1 MNNQFFRAAVT
12 ALSLVA
18 LSLTTVSCSSSNDE
32 DNTTPNNQQPPVT
45 TQYFHPPTWI
55 QGTWKYAPFGTPL
68 ESMLTRKF
76 TDSDIISISSGGTQT
91 SWTEGIKVSPN
102 GGTVDEVTTN
112 TEYNVTIKYN
122 STGVTD
128 YYEFKK
134 ISDTEI
140 QYRQAPVLNWTSL
153 VKD

>member
-1 MNNQFFRAAVT
+1 MKK
-12 ALSLVA
+12 LSFKAITIA
-18 LSLTTVSCSSSNDE
+18 LSLTLTTANCSNSNDD
-32 DNTTPNNQQPPVT
+32 DNTPTNQQPTT
-45 TQYFHPPTWI
+45 TQYFHPPAWI
-55 QGTWKYAPFGTPL
+55 QGTWKYAPFGVPMD
-68 ESMLTRKF
+68 SQLTLKF

-91 SWTEGIKVSPN
+91 SWTEKIKVSPN
-102 GGTVDEVTTN
+102 GGNVDEATTN

-128 YYEFKK
+128 FFEFRK
-134 ISDTEI
+134 ISNTEI

>member
-18 LSLTTVSCSSSNDE
+18 LSLTTVSCSNSSDE
-32 DNTTPNNQQPPVT
+32 DNTPTNNQPPVT

-55 QGTWKYAPFGTPL
+55 QGTWKYAPFGTPMD
-68 ESMLTRKF
+68 SPLTLKF

-91 SWTEGIKVSPN
+91 SWTEKIKVSPN
-102 GGTVDEVTTN
+102 GGSVNETTSN
-112 TEYNVTIKYN
+112 TEYNVNIKYN
-122 STGVTD
+122 GSGTTD
-128 YYEFKK
+128 FYEFRK
-134 ISDTEI
+134 ISGTEI

-153 VKD
+153 VKN

>member
-1 MNNQFFRAAVT
+1 MKKQFFLALSLT
-12 ALSLVA
+12 ALSLI
-18 LSLTTVSCSSSNDE
+18 TVNCSNSNDD
-32 DNTTPNNQQPPVT
+32 DNATNNQQPAT

-55 QGTWKYAPFGTPL
+55 QGTWKYAPFGTPIG
-68 ESMLTRKF
+68 SPLTLKF

-91 SWTEGIKVSPN
+91 SWTEKIKVSPN
-102 GGTVDEVTTN
+102 GGSVDETINN

-122 STGVTD
+122 GSGTTD
-128 YYEFKK
+128 FYEFKK
-134 ISDTEI
+134 ISNAEI

>member
-1 MNNQFFRAAVT
+1 MKKQLFLALSITV
-12 ALSLVA
+12 LSLV
-18 LSLTTVSCSSSNDE
+18 TVNCSSNND
-32 DNTTPNNQQPPVT
+32 DNTPTNQQPTT
-45 TQYFHPPTWI
+45 TQYFHPPAWI
-55 QGTWKYAPFGTPL
+55 QGTWKYAPFGTPMD
-68 ESMLTRKF
+68 SQLTLKF

-91 SWTEGIKVSPN
+91 SWTEKIKVSPN
-102 GGTVDEVTTN
+102 GGTVDETN
-112 TEYNVTIKYN
+112 TNNEYNVTIKYN

-128 YYEFKK
+128 FFEFRK

>member
-1 MNNQFFRAAVT
+1 MKIKRTFLT
-12 ALSLVA
+12 ALMLTA
-18 LSLTTVSCSSSNDE
+18 TLSLLTVNCSSNNDD
-32 DNTTPNNQQPPVT
+32 DNGTPNNQQPAT

-55 QGTWKYAPFGTPL
+55 QGTWKYAPFGNPM

-91 SWTEGIKVSPN
+91 SWTQSIKVAPS
-102 GGTVDEVTTN
+102 GGSVEEAISTTD
-112 TEYNVTIKYN
+112 YNLTIKYN
-122 STGVTD
+122 GTGVTD
-128 YYEFKK
+128 FFEFRK

-153 VKD
+153 IKD

>member
-1 MNNQFFRAAVT
+1 MKK
-12 ALSLVA
+12 LSFKAITIA
-18 LSLTTVSCSSSNDE
+18 LSLTLTTVNCSSSNDD
-32 DNTTPNNQQPPVT
+32 DNTSTNQQPTT
-45 TQYFHPPTWI
+45 TQYFHPPVWI
-55 QGTWKYAPFGTPL
+55 QGTWKYAPFGVPMD
-68 ESMLTRKF
+68 SQLTLKF

-91 SWTEGIKVSPN
+91 SWTEKIKVSPN
-102 GGTVDEVTTN
+102 GGNVDEATTN

-128 YYEFKK
+128 FFEFKK